1 MVQKYHDQINNVH
14 NLTLTFVCILQKAKL
29 YALLTNRNAPRH
41 PTCKFAIWEE
51 TAMLKNSHHR
61 NTLRSALAVTT
72 ACIALMATP
81 AFAQDKAAAD
91 EEDTNTANAEIVVT
105 AQFREQKLQDTPLS
119 ITAVDAALLESRNQT
134 DLAAIAGQ
142 APNVTLNSMGGA
154 YGASLGASIRGIGQ
168 FDFNPAYEP
177 GVGMYIDDVYYPTL
191 TGANFDLLDLE
202 RVEVLRGPQ
211 GTITGRNSIGGAI
224 KLISKAPN
232 AESSGVVEAAYGIRN
247 RMDVRGSVNFALTD
261 GIYARVSA
269 VHKEQDGYVGQ
280 YDFGCVYPGN
290 PQGIATTTGANDC
303 RVAKLGGKN
312 YSGLRAAVRFE
323 PSESIDFTV
332 IADYSREDRTN
343 AAEVVTRTIPV
354 TAPFRCG
361 SYCTFASFSL
371 PAGGQIG
378 AWTPGNRTK
387 FTGWGVS
394 GHLNADLSD
403 SLQLQSITA
412 YRSYNNT
419 WGTDDDF
426 TPLAS
431 RGAQGYNDLDFRFFS
446 QELRLNGS
454 IGENVDFTLGG
465 FYSDQQSVYAT
476 RQDIRYIAP
485 GLNFQFDGNDPINAS
500 SKALFGT
507 VIVKPTDGLTFTG
520 GLRYTKEDKDYT
532 FVRLN
537 YNGTPSVFLGA
548 LNGLKA
554 TYAGDKV
561 DWRISGDYR
570 FSPEIL
576 AYVTIGTGFKGGG
589 VTARPFDAAQA
600 LNGSFG
606 PESVRAY
613 EIGLKTD
620 LLDRRLRLNLAA
632 FSNQYKDVQLP
643 LITCASLGSNAPCG
657 ARQNAGDGTIKGF
670 EAELGLSPVD
680 GFDIDASLSHLSGK
694 WKRIDARVG
703 NAILLTDPLAT
714 PGWKWSVGA
723 QYKIGLGNAGSFTPR
738 VDANY
743 TGKASAGRT
752 VGGGPIEYFPGYT
765 LANLRMTWQNADE
778 DLSISFE
785 GTNLFNKYYSP
796 FRFAAVFGFSGTIY
810 SQVGRPR
817 EWAFSVKKKF

>member
-1 MVQKYHDQINNVH
+1 LHLAEGEI
-14 NLTLTFVCILQKAKL
+14 VCI
-29 YALLTNRNAPRH
+29 TNNIDAPTH
-41 PTCKFAIWEE
+41 PTRIFAIWEE
-51 TAMLKNSHHR
+51 TAMLKNSRHR
-61 NTLRSALAVTT
+61 NTLRTALAATT
-72 ACIALMATP
+72 ACVALMATP

-247 RMDVRGSVNFALTD
+247 RIDVRGSVNFALTD
-261 GIYARVSA
+261 GIYARISA

-280 YDFGCVYPGN
+280 YDFGCVYPNN
-290 PQGIATTTGANDC
+290 PQGIARASGASDC
-303 RVAKLGGKN
+303 RVDKLGGKN
-312 YSGLRAAVRFE
+312 YSGLRAAVRLE
-323 PSESIDFTV
+323 PSDGIDFTV
-332 IADYSREDRTN
+332 IADYSHEDRTN
-343 AAEVVTRTIPV
+343 AAEVVTRTTGV
-354 TAPFRCG
+354 TVDFRCG
-361 SYCTFASFSL
+361 RFCTFASFSL

-378 AWTPGNRTK
+378 AWSPGNRTK

-394 GHLNADLSD
+394 GHLNAELSD
-403 SLQLQSITA
+403 SLKLQSITA

-431 RGAQGYNDLDFRFFS
+431 RGAQGYNDLDFWFVS
-446 QELRLNGS
+446 QELRLNGKVGDS
-454 IGENVDFTLGG
+454 IDFTLGG
-465 FYSDQQSVYAT
+465 FYSDQRSNYAT

-485 GLNFQFDGNDPINAS
+485 GLNFQFDGNDPINAT
-500 SKALFGT
+500 SKAAFGT
-507 VIVKPTDGLTFTG
+507 VIVHPTDALTFTG
-520 GLRYTKEDKDYT
+520 GLRYTKESKDYT
-532 FVRLN
+532 FRRLN
-537 YNGTPSVFLGA
+537 YNGTPSIFLGP
-548 LNGLKA
+548 LNNFTAVYPL
-554 TYAGDKV
+554 AGQKGSYL
-561 DWRISGDYR
+561 DWRISADYR
-570 FSPEIL
+570 FSPAIL
-576 AYVTIGTGFKGGG
+576 AYVTAGTGFKGGG
-589 VTARPFDAAQA
+589 VTARPFDVAQA
-600 LNGSFG
+600 QNGSFG
-606 PESVRAY
+606 AETVTAY
-613 EIGLKTD
+613 EVGIKTD
-620 LLDRRLRLNLAA
+620 LLDRRLRLNLSA

-643 LITCASLGSNAPCG
+643 LITCVSLGSTAPCG

-680 GFDIDASLSHLSGK
+680 GFDIDGSLSYLSGK

-714 PGWKWSVGA
+714 PNWKWSIGA

-752 VGGGPIEYFPGYT
+752 TGGGPIEYFPGYT

-785 GTNLFNKYYSP
+785 GTNLFNKYYTP
-796 FRFAAVFGFSGTIY
+796 FRFAAVFGFSNTIY